1 MRERWSSPQAIYII
15 NSFLKCL
22 KKKENLVNAFKR
34 EIDNNKDNFEDI
46 KSEYIKVKNSFG
58 KKVTK
63 KIKGNNRRDLIEG
76 I

>member
-1 MRERWSSPQAIYII
+1 M
-15 NSFLKCL
+15 
-22 KKKENLVNAFKR
+22 KKENLVNAFKR

>member
-1 MRERWSSPQAIYII
+1 MHII
-15 NSFLKCL
+15 DICAAYTLDEKIIKCL